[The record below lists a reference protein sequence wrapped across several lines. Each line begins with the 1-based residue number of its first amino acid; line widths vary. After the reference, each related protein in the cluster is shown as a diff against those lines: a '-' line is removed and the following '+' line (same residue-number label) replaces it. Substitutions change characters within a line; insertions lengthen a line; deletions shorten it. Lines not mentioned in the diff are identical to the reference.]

1 MNAKTTGHSIFLED
15 EMEEL
20 VKLVAQ
26 KTGLPPQTAEVV
38 VKTVLDLLKQKLPAP
53 LAGQLDDALK
63 GSGVAGAVANAL
75 EDGKL
80 DASDAANLLGGLF
93 GKK

>member
-1 MNAKTTGHSIFLED
+1 
-15 EMEEL
+15 MEEL